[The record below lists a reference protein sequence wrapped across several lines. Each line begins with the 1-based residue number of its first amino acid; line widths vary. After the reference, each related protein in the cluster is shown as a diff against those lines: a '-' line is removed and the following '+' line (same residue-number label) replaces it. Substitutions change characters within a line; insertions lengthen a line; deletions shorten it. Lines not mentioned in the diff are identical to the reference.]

1 MRRIAAV
8 LLMAAAGLLAQGCV
22 LVVATAAG
30 AAALTATAVKTTT
43 KVTTATVAATG
54 RVTAAAIT
62 SSGEVTA
69 LTIESAARLAKA
81 GMVVLVDAGAGTIAE
96 VPWSEGLELHGA
108 LQASHLRAAIKA
120 VRIFRD
126 GRMISRRLRSRQ
138 TVGRGPQLAAGDV
151 VELLR

>member
-30 AAALTATAVKTTT
+30 AAALTAT

-54 RVTAAAIT
+54 RVTVAAIT